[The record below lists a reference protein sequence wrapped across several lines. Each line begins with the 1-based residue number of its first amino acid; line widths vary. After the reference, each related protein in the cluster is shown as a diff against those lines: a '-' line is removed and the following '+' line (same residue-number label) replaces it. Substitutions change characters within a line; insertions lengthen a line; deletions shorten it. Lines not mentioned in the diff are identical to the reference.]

1 MKNELTGG
9 EISESKLGR
18 IAELANLMVALESEI
33 ALKEIELARLAERLN
48 DLSSKQIP
56 DMMLE
61 IGLRDFRLTSGAKV
75 VVAPFYSAKIPS
87 DREQEAF
94 KWLDETNNSSI
105 VKCEVHA
112 TYSRGEIAKAREI
125 LAKLMKLKLPFE
137 LSQSIHHSTLKAF
150 VRERIEN
157 NKPLPRDLF
166 GVFVGNKTT
175 ISI

>member
-1 MKNELTGG
+1 MKNELTGD

-18 IAELANLMVALESEI
+18 VAELANLMVALESEI
-33 ALKEIELARLAERLN
+33 AIKEIELARLAERLN

-61 IGLRDFRLTSGAKV
+61 IGLRNFRLTNGAKIAV
-75 VVAPFYSAKIPS
+75 TPFYSAKIP
-87 DREQEAF
+87 DDLQEKAF
-94 KWLDETNNSSI
+94 GWLDETNNSSI

-112 TYSRGEIAKAREI
+112 TYSRGEIAKAKEV

-157 NKPLPRDLF
+157 NKPLPHDLF

-175 ISI
+175 ISV